1 MREQTC
7 VIVRSVPPALVIR
20 APSLTQAAGE
30 QNPLCVVP
38 PLAVEMA
45 SPRLLAP
52 GPQHFKSCPSLLPV
66 GFWRREL
73 QNTAVSMILDYVL
86 EVELDPE
93 VEREFLGSISASGC

>member
-1 MREQTC
+1 MSSSDPSP
-7 VIVRSVPPALVIR
+7 VALVITT
-20 APSLTQAAGE
+20 PSLTQAAGE

-38 PLAVEMA
+38 PLAVGMA

-52 GPQHFKSCPSLLPV
+52 GSQHFKSCLSLLPA

-73 QNTAVSMILDYVL
+73 QSTVVSMILDYVL

-93 VEREFLGSISASGC
+93 VEGEFLSSISTSGC